1 LGYDWC
7 NIGLN
12 FNGNIFIIINK
23 KFLMNLASI
32 SENKN
37 KEKRVSVTPEIAKKY
52 IALGFNLSLSNNYG
66 SHLGFSDNEY
76 KNLGVNFFENEEEII
91 KKSEMVIQLGLPDD
105 KKLSYFKENQ
115 TLIGSLNAFSNK
127 EKLEKLKLKKINCF
141 SLELLPR
148 ITRAQS
154 MDILSSQA
162 NLAGYK
168 AVIEA
173 FQVYEKAIPMMMTA
187 AGTIPAAKVLVI
199 GAGVAGLQAIAT
211 AKRMGAVVFAT
222 DVRMA
227 SKEQVESLGGK
238 FLTVEGSENLE
249 TEGGYAKEASD
260 DFKKKQEELLTETL
274 KKIDIIIC
282 TALIPGREAPKIIK
296 EKMFKNLQSGSVIYD
311 LAAVQGGNTVFT
323 EVDKIV
329 EKNGVKILGEGN
341 ILNKLPVSASNLYSK
356 NVFNFISNLY
366 DKENKKLNIN
376 LEDEIIEKTLIK

>member
-1 LGYDWC
+1 
-7 NIGLN
+7 
-12 FNGNIFIIINK
+12 
-23 KFLMNLASI
+23 MNLASI
-32 SENKN
+32 SENKDR
-37 KEKRVSVTPEIAKKY
+37 EKRIAVTPEIAKKY
-52 IALGFNLSLSNNYG
+52 ISLGFNLSLPINYG
-66 SHLGFSDNEY
+66 SHLGFSDEEY
-76 KNLGVNFFENEEEII
+76 KSFGVNLLDSEEELIKNSDII
-91 KKSEMVIQLGLPDD
+91 VQLGLLSDD
-105 KKLSYFKENQ
+105 KLSLLKENQ

-127 EKLEKLKLKKINCF
+127 EILEKLKLEKINCF

-187 AGTIPAAKVLVI
+187 AGTIPAAKVLVV

-211 AKRMGAVVFAT
+211 AKRMGAVAFAT

-238 FLTVEGSENLE
+238 FLTVEGAENLE
-249 TEGGYAKEASD
+249 TEGGYSKEASD

-282 TALIPGREAPKIIK
+282 TALIPGKEAPKIIK

-311 LAAVQGGNTVFT
+311 LAAIQGGYTVFT

-329 EKNGVKILGEGN
+329 EKNGVKILGESN
-341 ILNKLPVSASNLYSK
+341 ILNKLPVSSSNLYAK
-356 NVFNFISNLY
+356 NVFNFVSNLY
-366 DKENKKLNIN
+366 DKENKKININ
-376 LEDEIIEKTLIK
+376 LEDEIIKKTLIK